1 MISILTPTCPL
12 DCSTQSDPDCAKRL
26 LLRECL
32 ERRGQEAQQ
41 GVLDT
46 GRYRCRHVVWGRG
59 PTLVLIPGM
68 ASDALSFA
76 MLMARLQEHFR
87 CVSFDLPSGE
97 GDGARLMTYRHAD
110 LARDLFAL
118 LDHLRIR
125 DCFLMGF
132 SFGSTIALSALH
144 RQPWRFSHAILQG
157 GFARRPLSASEVFF
171 ASWGRFWPGRLK
183 HLPLLRR
190 IIEKNHREPFR
201 EREPDVWDFFIER
214 HCRVPLRAFASRVLM
229 LHRLDLRPIL
239 PAIHQSVLLVC
250 GDRDPLVS
258 KACAQ
263 ELKQGLP
270 FVAGAE
276 IEQCGHQP
284 HLTHPEVLVEIVR
297 QFLLPR
303 ACG

>member
-1 MISILTPTCPL
+1 MISTLLPSYPLAGSTP
-12 DCSTQSDPDCAKRL
+12 SDRDGAKRL
-26 LLRECL
+26 LLPECL
-32 ERRGQEAQQ
+32 QRLRQEAQQ

-68 ASDALSFA
+68 ASDTLSFV

-87 CVSFDLPSGE
+87 CVCYDLPSGE

-110 LARDLFAL
+110 LTSDLLAL

-125 DCFLMGF
+125 DCSLMGF

-171 ASWGRFWPGRLK
+171 ASWGRFFPGRLS
-183 HLPLLRR
+183 HLPLLPC
-190 IIEKNHREPFR
+190 IIDKNHRDSFR

-214 HCRVPLRAFASRVLM
+214 HCRVPLRAFASRALM
-229 LHRLDLRPIL
+229 LHRLDMRPIL
-239 PAIHQSVLLVC
+239 SALHQPVLLVC
-250 GDRDPLVS
+250 GDRDPLVGKPCFNS
-258 KACAQ
+258 CAHA
-263 ELKQGLP
+263 LP
-270 FVAGAE
+270 TSGSRS
-276 IEQCGHQP
+276 P
-284 HLTHPEVLVEIVR
+284 HTKST
-297 QFLLPR
+297 
-303 ACG
+303 G